1 MTYLWINPV
10 SERMVSEQNLK
21 RILTEHQ
28 LTQVRCQEDWGG
40 IVLKQ
45 YAEPLLFGIPQDA
58 PEYAEAKRLLKF
70 LDYFLG
76 VGSENIPHNSMI
88 REFIG
93 GSCFKV

>member
-1 MTYLWINPV
+1 MW
-10 SERMVSEQNLK
+10 S
-21 RILTEHQ
+21 
-28 LTQVRCQEDWGG
+28 
-40 IVLKQ
+40 
-45 YAEPLLFGIPQDA
+45 PLLLPCPRTA
-58 PEYAEAKRLLKF
+58 EEYIEAKRLLKF